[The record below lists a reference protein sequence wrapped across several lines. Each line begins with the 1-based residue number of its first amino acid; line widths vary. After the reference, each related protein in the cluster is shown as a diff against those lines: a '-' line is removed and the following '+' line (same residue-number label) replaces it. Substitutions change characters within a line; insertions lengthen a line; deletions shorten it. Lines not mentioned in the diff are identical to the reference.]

1 MHVQIF
7 YEFLTW
13 FVVAALRDACISQ
26 NIHDQF
32 LELIKFD
39 LVVLI
44 KSALCLNDFRE
55 FLVSKFRNHRF
66 KTLEKSIIRIQKLFL
81 INGLLAYSITEQE
94 HVEDVDL
101 DAKI

>member
-1 MHVQIF
+1 M
-7 YEFLTW
+7 
-13 FVVAALRDACISQ
+13 
-26 NIHDQF
+26 
-32 LELIKFD
+32 
-39 LVVLI
+39 
-44 KSALCLNDFRE
+44 NDFRE

-66 KTLEKSIIRIQKLFL
+66 KTLEKSVSRIQKLFL